1 VAATARSSR
10 KARHLIRHRLTMPPV
25 HRHRHR
31 LLAHSQRLRLTLPH
45 MVSTHCRSSK
55 TSLCSSKTYVL
66 ATLNCISNAY
76 RARVA
81 ESLGAPS
88 LTTCHAAVQVVLEV
102 RELTAIAFRTGGTFY
117 FAPVDDE
124 ESAKE
129 NARMAVDVVMAAM
142 NAVPRSTG
150 RPLLVFSLTAV
161 CHLDLRTHSLPISLV
176 GTPTFT
182 GMQAAERVAA
192 AVATVHGGVSCVLP
206 PPRSAVDL

>member
-1 VAATARSSR
+1 MPPHTHTAMPSGRGNSGSHHRTIAQLAQPRGVDVGVAATARSSR
-10 KARHLIRHRLTMPPV
+10 KARHLIRHQLTMPPV
-25 HRHRHR
+25 AVCRHRHR

-45 MVSTHCRSSK
+45 MVSTRCRSSK

-88 LTTCHAAVQVVLEV
+88 LTTCHVAVQVVLEV

-150 RPLLVFSLTAV
+150 QSHCSFSHSQLHATWISELT
-161 CHLDLRTHSLPISLV
+161 
-176 GTPTFT
+176 
-182 GMQAAERVAA
+182 
-192 AVATVHGGVSCVLP
+192 
-206 PPRSAVDL
+206 RSRSRW